1 MTKST
6 PKVEIKLRKN
16 KLVAGVDQTVEMLV
30 RITPP
35 ELPAIERDRPRLNFG
50 IVLDRSGSMGGP
62 KIANAREAARY
73 CINELASDDRVSL
86 VIFDDKIDVLIPNQS
101 AGNRHELAALVNRI
115 TARGSTALHEA
126 WVKGGMEV
134 SSSLIQEGINRVL
147 LITDG
152 LANVGLVNT
161 DEIVSQARG
170 LNSRGVSTSTI
181 GIGDDFNEE
190 LLIPMA
196 ENAGGNAWHAKSPN
210 DLHNIFEVEL
220 KGLMSQFA
228 SAVSMGVV
236 PADGVRIIGVLNE
249 FELNENGRYNLPN
262 LQSGSPLDVVVQL
275 RVPAKDAGTKL
286 RLADI
291 KIGYTPQGAQSA
303 EVVKNFIE
311 LEYASPEEVDQ
322 LPHDESVI
330 LATELLINAQ
340 ARREAIQYLDVGDH
354 VAAQVIL
361 KSRARNSRHLVEEL
375 NFCDSVLSSDN
386 DELMALGESP
396 EFKAESASVRKNLRY
411 GSYSRKNSGLKK
423 R

>member
-1 MTKST
+1 MTTST
-6 PKVEIKLRKN
+6 PKVEMKLRKN

-35 ELPAIERDRPRLNFG
+35 ELPTIERDRPRLNFG

-73 CINELASDDRVSL
+73 CINELASDDRLSL

-101 AGNRHELAALVNRI
+101 ANDKHQLASLLNRVS
-115 TARGSTALHEA
+115 ARGSTALHEA
-126 WVKGGMEV
+126 WVKGGIEV
-134 SSSLIQEGINRVL
+134 SSCLVQEGINRVL

-196 ENAGGNAWHAKSPN
+196 ENAGGNAWHAKSPD
-210 DLHNIFEVEL
+210 DLRNIFEVEL
-220 KGLMSQFA
+220 KGLISQFA

-249 FELNENGRYNLPN
+249 FELNENGRYILPN
-262 LQSGSPLDVVVQL
+262 LQSGGPLDVVVQL
-275 RVPAKDAGTKL
+275 KVPAKDAGTKL

-311 LEYASPEEVDQ
+311 LEYASLEEVEQ
-322 LPHDESVI
+322 LPADESVI

-340 ARREAIQYLDVGDH
+340 ARREAIHRLDQRDYVG
-354 VAAQVIL
+354 AQVVMRE
-361 KSRARNSRHLVEEL
+361 RARKSGHLWAHL
-375 NFCDSVLSSDN
+375 GIQAP
-386 DELMALGESP
+386 ELMDDVAEFNAL
-396 EFKAESASVRKNLRY
+396 AESDQLEAEYASNRKHLRY
-411 GSYSRKNSGLKK
+411 GAYSRKNTGLKK